1 MTVLLSLLNKLG
13 KKVYCTLLKPTIS
26 FVSSFTSSEDCVR
39 TLEIINVSSS
49 VISTVTSL
57 FSLLFNL
64 FAIPF
69 VFKIVSGIIFHL
81 SAIGAP
87 GESLL

>member
-26 FVSSFTSSEDCVR
+26 FVSFISSEDCVR
-39 TLEIINVSSS
+39 TLEIIKVSSS

-81 SAIGAP
+81 SAVGAP